1 MEIQKCMDLFICL
14 EFVLLL
20 IIILHECTKSLV
32 VYLCVFSVH
41 CFVIMLQ
48 QALLAFTLT
57 DAMPEELP

>member
-1 MEIQKCMDLFICL
+1 MSGICL
-14 EFVLLL
+14 YVNYNSALM
-20 IIILHECTKSLV
+20 HQTSPV